1 MSIYFN
7 LFHSGKLLFPRAA
20 ASHLHGVTGPIAQ
33 LTPVDGGSF
42 TLVHL
47 RMVGNPWENTWKW
60 MEMVDLG
67 MMKLGRKTQRF
78 FRSTHGLKRWFYL
91 DAFCLIMTE
100 AVKWM
105 ITRKQHWWSGQP
117 GGQIH
122 KNQRWTANGSR
133 AEYHLSQPSRANHL
147 TWQGGDPFTL
157 RHHNMLLS
165 SRAPQEYMAILRY
178 PAKKMAMAGFVLKK
192 VPSGSSSFSI
202 RT

>member
-42 TLVHL
+42 TLVRL

-78 FRSTHGLKRWFYL
+78 FQLTHGLKRWFYL
-91 DAFCLIMTE
+91 GAFCLIMTE

-147 TWQGGDPFTL
+147 TWQVIPLPCVTTICCSLHERPKNIWLFSDTL
-157 RHHNMLLS
+157 QKKKWLWLGLS
-165 SRAPQEYMAILRY
+165 
-178 PAKKMAMAGFVLKK
+178 
-192 VPSGSSSFSI
+192 
-202 RT
+202 